1 MRTAVPPLSLS
12 AEPHRVCAPAGDRRA
27 PGADSDRARVIYGR
41 CSEGW
46 LAVDMDAATAEMKA
60 KFLAFLQD
68 EDIRKEVRKLFGVE
82 EKERE
87 IAELKSLVKTQEA
100 QIADQDKRLNELE
113 QYSRRNC
120 LSYTGIPEESAENP
134 VQLAIDLAKTVG
146 VKLDRTDLDRAHRV
160 GRVGQGQKPRPLL
173 VKYATYQRRE
183 QVWSARKVMRDAKP
197 PRGSSLP
204 ENIMRDVYLQES
216 LTRRNQEIMF
226 AARELRRKKKLWAVW
241 TDSCI
246 MKVRVREGSPTVRIT
261 SMDDL
266 LKAAGVD
273 DGSQK

>member
-1 MRTAVPPLSLS
+1 
-12 AEPHRVCAPAGDRRA
+12 
-27 PGADSDRARVIYGR
+27 
-41 CSEGW
+41 
-46 LAVDMDAATAEMKA
+46 MDAATAEMKA

-100 QIADQDKRLNELE
+100 QIVDQDKRLNELE
-113 QYSRRNC
+113 H
-120 LSYTGIPEESAENP
+120 E
-134 VQLAIDLAKTVG
+134 
-146 VKLDRTDLDRAHRV
+146 
-160 GRVGQGQKPRPLL
+160 
-173 VKYATYQRRE
+173 YATYQRRE

-204 ENIMRDVYLQES
+204 ENMRNVYLQEN

-246 MKVRVREGSPTVRIT
+246 MKVRVREGSPTIRIT